1 MDRLVL
7 TMAAKNASPTNVE
20 SNFRKEAAAKAKDS
34 GSIPDDILNDVN
46 AAGSSFATQTRNY
59 LRNVERQ

>member
-7 TMAAKNASPTNVE
+7 TMAAKNASPTNAE
-20 SNFRKEAAAKAKDS
+20 STVTKEAVAKDS
-34 GSIPDDILNDVN
+34 GSIPDNTLNDVN